1 MAAAAAAIA
10 AAIGMAGA
18 QTTVNNQ
25 LKAATA
31 TATATVMMTATAMTM
46 ETKASTAVE
55 APQQRKGSGRLGGS
69 GGSLGRALLAAV
81 AARWGHRQR
90 QCGSGSA
97 AAAKTAR
104 LTPEAAA
111 WQKRD
116 FGGSGS
122 ALGSA
127 ASA

>member
-55 APQQRKGSGRLGGS
+55 AHHCSRGTSG
-69 GGSLGRALLAAV
+69 LLALGCRWHLVEMVSVDGVLAGAV
-81 AARWGHRQR
+81 W
-90 QCGSGSA
+90 CGTIGKNDDSA
-97 AAAKTAR
+97 I
-104 LTPEAAA
+104 
-111 WQKRD
+111 
-116 FGGSGS
+116 
-122 ALGSA
+122 
-127 ASA
+127 